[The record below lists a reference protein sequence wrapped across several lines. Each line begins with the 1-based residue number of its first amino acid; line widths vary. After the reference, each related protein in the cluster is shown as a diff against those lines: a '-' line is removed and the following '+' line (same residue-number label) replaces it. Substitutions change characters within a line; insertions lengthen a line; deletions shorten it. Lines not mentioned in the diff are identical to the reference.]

1 MHRFQSGNPLRSVAA
16 LSARLRRAVT
26 WGPVHRAVTWGPVRL
41 AAWPSRLRREGQPA
55 RLLPGGWSGRLRLAA
70 AAVLLT
76 SLAAA
81 GLADYSSG
89 GGGYVVQ
96 PGDSLWAIA
105 TSHGISVT
113 ELASANHLDPNAIL
127 PIGRQLYIP
136 ASSSGNFAGTA
147 VTVAAVTPAGAAN
160 PWTFCSDF
168 VASPGPY
175 GVLPPELAASPE
187 RLALE
192 PVFEEWASHYGLSL
206 PLLEAV
212 DWQESGWQESV
223 VSSTG
228 AVGVGQ
234 IMPGTGSF
242 ISGVLI
248 GEPMDME
255 SVSDNIR
262 MSAAFLAYLAQVEG
276 GNRCATIAA
285 YYEGPLNL
293 SADGVYPS
301 TRTYVADVEALLP
314 RFE

>member
-1 MHRFQSGNPLRSVAA
+1 MRSVVAA
-16 LSARLRRAVT
+16 SGRLRLGALT
-26 WGPVHRAVTWGPVRL
+26 GRL
-41 AAWPSRLRREGQPA
+41 PA
-55 RLLPGGWSGRLRLAA
+55 GGVSGRLRLAGA
-70 AAVLLT
+70 VVLLT
-76 SLAAA
+76 SLAGA

-105 TSHGISVT
+105 TSHGISVNQ
-113 ELASANHLDPNAIL
+113 LAAANHLDPSAIL
-127 PIGRQLYIP
+127 PIGRRLYIP
-136 ASSSGNFAGTA
+136 TTSSGNFAGTT
-147 VTVAAVTPAGAAN
+147 VTVAAVTSAGAAD

-175 GVLPPELAASPE
+175 GVLPPQLAASPG

-192 PVFEEWASHYGLSL
+192 PIFEEWASHYGLSL

-212 DWQESGWQESV
+212 AWQESGWQESV
-223 VSSTG
+223 VSPTG

-234 IMPGTGSF
+234 IMPGTGAF
-242 ISGVLI
+242 IAGVLI
-248 GEPMDME
+248 GEPMNAG

-262 MSAAFLAYLAQVEG
+262 MSAAFLAYLAQLEG

-293 SADGVYPS
+293 SADGVYPA